1 MGNKFLYE
9 TNKLGGEVL
18 MSINILIVDDSKTV
32 QAVIEKTLRLSEIEI
47 GNIYHAG
54 NGKEALEL
62 LRNNWIDLVLTD
74 INMPIMTGV
83 ELIDEM
89 NRDDLL
95 KTTPIVIISTEGSET
110 RIEELKSKGAKAYLR
125 KPFTP
130 ESLKDLIVELLGV
143 SKDE

>member
-1 MGNKFLYE
+1 
-9 TNKLGGEVL
+9 

-32 QAVIEKTLRLSEIEI
+32 QAVIEKTLQLSEIEI
-47 GNIYHAG
+47 GNIFHAG
-54 NGKEALEL
+54 NGKEALEI

-74 INMPIMTGV
+74 INMPIMNGV
-83 ELIDEM
+83 ELIYKM
-89 NRDDLL
+89 NQDDLL
-95 KTTPIVIISTEGSET
+95 KTIPIVIISTEGSET
-110 RIEELKSKGAKAYLR
+110 RIDELKTKGAKAYLR